1 MLIIERV
8 AHLIPAELLL
18 LLLVKAA
25 EVERETERKRERERE
40 RGEEERKEERKERRK
55 GRFGKA
61 GSKRRKE
68 GRVFTHEEQYGGGG
82 GGGGGGGEVGREG
95 EEERGKEVA
104 ECG

>member
-40 RGEEERKEERKERRK
+40 RERGGGEKGEEK
-55 GRFGKA
+55 GKIWKG
-61 GSKRRKE
+61 GVETKE
-68 GRVFTHEEQYGGGG
+68 GRKSIYT
-82 GGGGGGGEVGREG
+82 
-95 EEERGKEVA
+95 
-104 ECG
+104 